1 MYFSFSPSPPATSYS
16 TLPMAIPSSSTS
28 RPQSPSCAYP
38 SWPRRSSL
46 SSNSSSGCEDE
57 AIHSSSYI
65 TDEEL
70 FPCVF
75 DDAEQDCT
83 PPATPS
89 LGLSRSPASPSMMCE
104 ARIVVNNGSLMREL
118 VAEEKA
124 KKERSRRRKSSS
136 SSRKSRSSSAA
147 SNKSKHMSPIQEVVE

>member
-16 TLPMAIPSSSTS
+16 TAPMNIPTTS
-28 RPQSPSCAYP
+28 NSRSQSPSCAYP

-46 SSNSSSGCEDE
+46 SSNSSSSCEDE
-57 AIHSSSYI
+57 AAHSSSYI

-89 LGLSRSPASPSMMCE
+89 LSRSPASPNMMCE
-104 ARIVVNNGSLMREL
+104 ARIVVTNGSLMREL

-124 KKERSRRRKSSS
+124 KKEQRSRRRKSSS

-147 SNKSKHMSPIQEVVE
+147 SKHMSPIQEVVE